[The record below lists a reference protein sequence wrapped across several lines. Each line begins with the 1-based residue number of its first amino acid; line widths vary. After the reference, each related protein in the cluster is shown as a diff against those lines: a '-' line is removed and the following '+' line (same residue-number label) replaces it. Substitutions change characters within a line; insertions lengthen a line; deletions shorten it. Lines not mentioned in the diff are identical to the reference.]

1 MKKPSPASQAT
12 PEILEPEELT
22 PEVTVTT
29 ANPWSDDDDTVQVSK
44 TVIPE
49 AANAVKPVLPPE
61 VIVEHLYDVE
71 GLQTD
76 FPTATELERFVYD
89 QTQVVLN
96 LKGRSNRLKYETALR
111 VLNGEDIDPALLG
124 RENPYISRSEMVPE
138 EPMQPRPKAE
148 PGVPAYSELQNEYV
162 CDRVPHT
169 IAELRGQGKK
179 CTTVFRK
186 YKNGV
191 ITYEVIGPL
200 AKQPEGTKIDKYG
213 RERPEIIRMVDPRTP
228 ESIIV
233 TADGTPT
240 KTGKRVRAMMQ
251 TLRYNNSN
259 EWDIFVDQDFT
270 NFDSNV
276 KRNPWLDA
284 DL

>member
-1 MKKPSPASQAT
+1 
-12 PEILEPEELT
+12 LT

-29 ANPWSDDDDTVQVSK
+29 DNPWSDEPNAQVSEPVVPTQAK
-44 TVIPE
+44 SEP
-49 AANAVKPVLPPE
+49 VKPQPSVE
-61 VIVEHLYDVE
+61 VEHLYDVE

-96 LKGRSNRLKYETALR
+96 LKGRSNKLKYETALK
-111 VLNGEDIDPALLG
+111 VLNGEDVDTALLG

-148 PGVPAYSELQNEYV
+148 PGVPPYSELQNEYV

-233 TADGTPT
+233 AANGTVT
-240 KTGKRVRAMMQ
+240 NTGKRVKAMMQ

-270 NFDSNV
+270 NFDSSV
-276 KRNPWLDA
+276 KRNPWLEA